1 MLNKQLFKHIDN
13 SSLIVFRIIFGLLC
27 FLEAVGAIF
36 TGWIKRT
43 LIDPEF
49 TFSFIG
55 LEFLQPL
62 PGNWMYAYYLIMG
75 LFGLCIMLGYKYRF
89 STIMFT
95 LMWAATYFM
104 QKASYNNHYYLLILL
119 SAFMVFLPA
128 NRYYSIDAKN
138 NPSIQQISMPN
149 WCRLVFILQMFIVYT
164 YGAIAKL
171 YPDWLDT
178 SFIEILMKNKQHY
191 MLVGE
196 ILQQKWMH
204 YFLAYGGILFDGL
217 IIPLLLYKPTR
228 KWAFFA
234 SIFFHLF
241 NSFVF
246 QVGIFPYLSLA
257 FALFFFEPQT
267 IHKLF
272 LKRKPFYSLN
282 EVIIPSYRNTLVT
295 LGAIY
300 FIIQIALPLRHHF
313 IKDDVL
319 WTEEGHRLSWRMM
332 LRAKQGFAVY
342 RVVNKKTQKHT
353 HINLNDFLTK
363 KQLHLVATKPDVIW
377 QFSQRLKDFYA
388 KKGEDVSVYVDCK
401 ISING
406 GPHRRLINPEIDLA
420 AVKWDVFKHCDWI
433 LPSNETKTLP
443 QNQPESSQ

>member
-1 MLNKQLFKHIDN
+1 MLNKLLFKHIDN

-43 LIDPEF
+43 LIEPEF

-55 LEFLQPL
+55 FEFLQPL
-62 PGNWMYAYYLIMG
+62 PGNWMYMYYLIMG

-89 STIMFT
+89 SAIIFTI
-95 LMWAATYFM
+95 MWAATYFM

-119 SAFMVFLPA
+119 SGIMVFLPA
-128 NRYYSIDAKN
+128 NRYYSIDARN
-138 NPSIQQISMPN
+138 NPNIKQLSMPN
-149 WCRLVFILQMFIVYT
+149 WCRLVFILQMLIVYT
-164 YGAIAKL
+164 YGSLAKL
-171 YPDWLDT
+171 YPGWLDT
-178 SFIEILMKNKQHY
+178 SFIEIIMKTKEHY
-191 MLVGE
+191 FLVGE
-196 ILQQKWMH
+196 LLQQKWVH
-204 YFLAYGGILFDGL
+204 YFLVYGGILFDGL

-246 QVGIFPYLSLA
+246 QVGIFPYLSLS
-257 FALFFFEPQT
+257 FALFFFEPKT

-272 LKRKPFYSLN
+272 LKRKPFYSQN
-282 EVIIPSYRNTLVT
+282 EVIIPSYRNTLVI
-295 LGAIY
+295 LGSIY
-300 FIIQIALPLRHHF
+300 FIIQIALPIRHHF

-353 HINLNDFLTK
+353 TINLNDFLSR
-363 KQLHLVATKPDVIW
+363 KQLHLVNTKPDVIW
-377 QFSQRLKDFYA
+377 QFSQYLKDFYA
-388 KKGEDVSVYVDCK
+388 KQGEDISVFVDCK
-401 ISING
+401 IRING
-406 GPHRRLINPEIDLA
+406 GPYKQLIKPDIDLA
-420 AVKWDVFKHCDWI
+420 AVKWDIFKHCEWI
-433 LPSNETKTLP
+433 LPSKEMELLEQNSPKSP
-443 QNQPESSQ
+443 Q